1 MSREPMRHLMLA
13 CLGPALLV
21 SCMAQ
26 GEGKA
31 PGRAAAPPPAS
42 HSTDPSA
49 KDYVSPP
56 LPKARVILH
65 DAFGGAHLTEVE
77 VAASEDARTRG
88 LMWRTELA
96 EGKGML
102 FVFAEP
108 SVHTFWMRNTLIAL
122 DMAFIAPDGTV
133 VGIVSNAEPRTLT
146 SRSVGAP
153 SKYVL
158 EVPGGW
164 MEKIGVSPGSKVDFQ
179 GVGMI
184 PVE

>member
-1 MSREPMRHLMLA
+1 
-13 CLGPALLV
+13 
-21 SCMAQ
+21 MAQ

-31 PGRAAAPPPAS
+31 PNRTAAPPSAS
-42 HSTDPSA
+42 HSTDPGA
-49 KDYVSPP
+49 KDYVGPA
-56 LPKARVILH
+56 LPKAKVVLH
-65 DAFGGAHLTEVE
+65 DSFGGAHLTEVE
-77 VAASEDARTRG
+77 VAATEDARTRG

-102 FVFAEP
+102 FAFRDV
-108 SVHTFWMRNTLIAL
+108 SVKNFWMKNTLIAL
-122 DMAFIAPDGTV
+122 DMAFISADGTV

-146 SRSVGAP
+146 SRSVAAP

-164 MEKIGVSPGSKVDFQ
+164 MDKIGVSPGSKVELQ

>member
-1 MSREPMRHLMLA
+1 MRGKSMRHLWLV

-31 PGRAAAPPPAS
+31 PNRTAAAPSAS
-42 HSTDPSA
+42 HSTDPTA
-49 KDYVSPP
+49 KDYVGPA
-56 LPKARVILH
+56 LPKAKVVLH

-77 VAASEDARTRG
+77 VAATEDARTRG

-102 FVFAEP
+102 FAFRDV
-108 SVHTFWMRNTLIAL
+108 SVKNFWMKNTLIAL
-122 DMAFIAPDGTV
+122 DMAFISADGTV

-164 MEKIGVSPGSKVDFQ
+164 MDKIGVSAGSKVDLQ